1 MGVWQRDVPGDPPRA
16 PLTFV
21 LNATFAPPP
30 ASDAAAQLDVGLRI
44 AVVTYNGTALPTPL
58 HVRVAND
65 LPWDAATGISTLAQ
79 VDP

>member
-1 MGVWQRDVPGDPPRA
+1 M
-16 PLTFV
+16 
-21 LNATFAPPP
+21 
-30 ASDAAAQLDVGLRI
+30 GLRI
-44 AVVTYNGTALPTPL
+44 AVVTYNGTALPAPL